1 MEAMIILRGYGEPQ
15 KLLART
21 LLVRSP
27 KRKSIWIFQNV
38 INSIFQQCEKET
50 SSDSSAEESD
60 CTGRA
65 LACSAATTRSK
76 GHAEHQRGPLTSA
89 EKALAVGL
97 LPCCPCH
104 SAQQHSALLMGSF
117 TGASAQPGRTTFFKM
132 SIFSPLYSLQKI
144 LLRQECLKPNFGL
157 NATVCR
163 TVSTKLLRVFVLI
176 LVF

>member
-27 KRKSIWIFQNV
+27 KRKSIWIFRNV

-50 SSDSSAEESD
+50 SSDSAAEESD

-76 GHAEHQRGPLTSA
+76 GHAWHQGGPLTSA
-89 EKALAVGL
+89 GQALAVGAPFM
-97 LPCCPCH
+97 LPISLCSAARCPPH
-104 SAQQHSALLMGSF
+104 GQLHWGQHLTWKNNFFQNGHFLSTILSQKKF
-117 TGASAQPGRTTFFKM
+117 FCGRH
-132 SIFSPLYSLQKI
+132 
-144 LLRQECLKPNFGL
+144 
-157 NATVCR
+157 
-163 TVSTKLLRVFVLI
+163 VSSLI
-176 LVF
+176 LVLMLQFVGLFQQNC